1 MGALSELLIMQKL
14 EKGTLSVNRRDL
26 LRTSALTLGSAI
38 LSKSLPA
45 MAVEESAPATSVKK
59 VLAMFKCHFDAGF
72 IDTQTAVVH
81 RYFNEYFPHA
91 IELAA
96 TSRLPGA
103 NRYVWTTGSWL
114 VYEYLEQ
121 ASAADRKRMEEAIS
135 QGDIAWHALPF
146 SWQTEMMDP
155 SMISAG
161 VALSK
166 SLDRRFGRAT
176 TGAKM
181 TDVPGHTRGIISP
194 MASQGVKFIDI
205 GVNGGSTTPDVP
217 PLFVWKDSSGKSIVM
232 MYHHEYGGVVRV
244 PGSNLAVSVN
254 VRGDNSGP
262 HTADEV
268 QDIYDDLHRQFPNAQ
283 IVSTNL
289 TDIANA
295 IEPYRANF
303 PVVTQEIGDTWI
315 HGIASDPLKV
325 ARYREIARLRL
336 SWIAQDKFQAGDA
349 TDIALLRQ
357 VLLETEHTWGTD
369 TKTWL
374 DFDHYTPHDLT
385 LVIYSKNY
393 TVAEFSWQEKREDLL
408 AGIATLPKPLHDEAH
423 AAMRALEPAEPK
435 LTAAS
440 AHAPADEIDTTHFL
454 LAFDPR
460 TGAIQ
465 RLRNKRTGIE
475 WASPSHPLALFTY
488 QTYSQA
494 DYARLIANYGT
505 IQADWFQMDFGKPN
519 IEKFGAESR
528 EWQPTLSAVEVSQDE
543 QGHRILAHLSLQDPE
558 ASQSGRVAFPQ
569 KLYLELKLP
578 AAKPVIHM
586 ELSWFGKPAT
596 RMPEAMWLTFN
607 PNVPNRDGWTM
618 DKSGEQ
624 VSPLDVVSGGNRS
637 LHAVSTGFAYRDSGR
652 AFAVECIDAPLIAFG
667 DRSTL
672 KFSRSQPDLSLGVH
686 SNLFNNTWG
695 TNYIMWFG
703 EDMRF
708 RYLLRA

>member
-1 MGALSELLIMQKL
+1 MH
-14 EKGTLSVNRRDL
+14 RRDL
-26 LRTSALTLGSAI
+26 LRSSALTLGGAI

-45 MAVEESAPATSVKK
+45 MAHDESAPATSVKR

-81 RYFNEYFPHA
+81 RYFNEYFPNA

-96 TSRLPGA
+96 KSRQPGA

-121 ASAADRKRMEEAIS
+121 ASAADRNRMEEAIA

-155 SMISAG
+155 SMISASI
-161 VALSK
+161 AISK
-166 SLDRRFGRAT
+166 SLDQRYGRTT

-194 MASQGVKFIDI
+194 IASEGVKFLDI

-217 PLFVWKDSSGKSIVM
+217 PLFVWKDLSGKSIVM
-232 MYHHEYGGVVRV
+232 MYHRNYGGVVRV
-244 PGSNLAVSVN
+244 PGSDLAVSIN

-262 HTADEV
+262 HPADEV
-268 QDIYDDLHRQFPNAQ
+268 EDIYDDLHRQFTNAE
-283 IVSTNL
+283 IVATNL
-289 TDIANA
+289 TEIANA
-295 IEPYRANF
+295 VEPFRANL
-303 PVVTQEIGDTWI
+303 PVVTEEIGDTWI

-336 SWIAQDKFQAGDA
+336 SWIAQGKFQAGDA
-349 TDIALLRQ
+349 TDVALLRQ
-357 VLLETEHTWGTD
+357 VLLEAEHTWGTD

-374 DFDHYTPHDLT
+374 DFDHYTPHDLA
-385 LVIYSKNY
+385 LAIYSKNY
-393 TVAEFSWQEKREDLL
+393 TVAEFSWQEKRQDLI
-408 AGIATLPKPLHDEAH
+408 AGIATLPKLLHDEAH
-423 AAMRALEPAEPK
+423 AAIRTLDPAEPK
-435 LTAAS
+435 LSAGS

-454 LAFDPR
+454 LAFDPH
-460 TGAIQ
+460 TGAIH
-465 RLRNKRTGIE
+465 RLRNKKTGIE
-475 WASPSHPLALFTY
+475 WASPVHPLALFTY

-528 EWQPTLSAVEVSQDE
+528 EWQPTLSAVEIAQDE
-543 QGHRILAHLSLQDPE
+543 QGHRVLAHLTLLDPE

-569 KLYLELKLP
+569 KLYLELRLP
-578 AAKPVIHM
+578 AAEPAIHM
-586 ELSWFGKPAT
+586 DLSWFSKPAT

-624 VSPLDVVSGGNRS
+624 VAPLDVVSGGNRS
-637 LHAVSTGFAYRDSGR
+637 LHTVSTGFSYRDSSR
-652 AFAVECIDAPLIAFG
+652 TFAVECIDAPLIAFG
-667 DRSTL
+667 ERSTL

-708 RYLLRA
+708 RYILRA

>member
-1 MGALSELLIMQKL
+1 MH
-14 EKGTLSVNRRDL
+14 RRDL
-26 LRTSALTLGSAI
+26 LRTSALTLGGAI

-45 MAVEESAPATSVKK
+45 MAVEENAPATSVKK

-72 IDTQTAVVH
+72 IDTQAAVVH
-81 RYFNEYFPHA
+81 RYFNEYFPVA
-91 IELAA
+91 IERAA
-96 TSRLPGA
+96 KSRQPGA

-121 ASAADRKRMEEAIS
+121 ASATDRKRMEEAIV

-146 SWQTEMMDP
+146 SWQSEMIDP
-155 SMISAG
+155 SMISAS

-166 SLDRRFGRAT
+166 SLDRRFGRTT

-181 TDVPGHTRGIISP
+181 TDVPGHTRGIIAP
-194 MASQGVKFIDI
+194 LASQGVKFLDI

-217 PLFVWKDSSGKSIVM
+217 ALFVWKDLSGKSIVM
-232 MYHHEYGGVVRV
+232 MYHHDYGGVVRV
-244 PGSNLAVSVN
+244 PGSDLAVSIN

-268 QDIYDDLHRQFPNAQ
+268 EDVYDDLHRRFPNAE
-283 IVSTNL
+283 IVATNL
-289 TDIANA
+289 TEIANA
-295 IEPYRANF
+295 VEPYRANF

-325 ARYREIARLRL
+325 ARYREIARLRRT
-336 SWIAQDKFQAGDA
+336 WIAQGKFQAGDA
-349 TDIALLRQ
+349 TDIALLRK
-357 VLLETEHTWGTD
+357 VLLEVEHTWGTD

-374 DFDHYTPHDLT
+374 DFDRYTPHDLT

-393 TVAEFSWQEKREDLL
+393 TVAEFSWQEKRQDLID
-408 AGIATLPKPLHDEAH
+408 GIATLPKPLHIEAH
-423 AAMRALEPAEPK
+423 DAIRALEPVEPK
-435 LTAAS
+435 LSAAS
-440 AHAPADEIDTTHFL
+440 EHTPADEIDTTHFV
-454 LAFDPR
+454 LAFDPH

-465 RLRNKRTGIE
+465 RLRNKKTGIE
-475 WASPSHPLALFTY
+475 WASPEHPIALFTY

-494 DYARLIANYGT
+494 DYARFIANYGV
-505 IQADWFQMDFGKPN
+505 IKADWFQMDFGKPN

-528 EWQPTLSAVEVSQDE
+528 EWHPALSAMEVSQDD
-543 QGHRILAHLSLQDPE
+543 QGHRILAHLSLDDSE
-558 ASQSGRVAFPQ
+558 AFDSGRAAFPQ
-569 KLYLELKLP
+569 RLYLQLTLP
-578 AAKPVIHM
+578 AAEPVIHL
-586 ELSWFGKPAT
+586 ELSWFDKPAT

-607 PNVPNRDGWTM
+607 PEVPDRSGWTM
-618 DKSGEQ
+618 DKSGER
-624 VSPLDVVSGGNRS
+624 VAPLDVVSGGNRN
-637 LHAVSTGFAYRDSGR
+637 LHAVSTGFAYRNSSR

-667 DRSTL
+667 ERSTL

-703 EDMRF
+703 ENMRF

>member
-1 MGALSELLIMQKL
+1 MQ
-14 EKGTLSVNRRDL
+14 RRDL
-26 LRTSALTLGSAI
+26 LRTSALTLGGAI
-38 LSKSLPA
+38 LAKSLPA
-45 MAVEESAPATSVKK
+45 MALEENPPATSIKK
-59 VLAMFKCHFDAGF
+59 ILAMFKCHFDAGF
-72 IDTQTAVVH
+72 IDTQAAVVH

-91 IELAA
+91 IELAEK
-96 TSRLPGA
+96 SRQPGA

-121 ASAADRKRMEEAIS
+121 ASPADRKRMEDAIAH
-135 QGDIAWHALPF
+135 GDIAWHALPF
-146 SWQTEMMDP
+146 SWQTEMIDP

-161 VALSK
+161 IALSK
-166 SLDRRFGRAT
+166 SLDHRFGRTT

-181 TDVPGHTRGIISP
+181 TDVPGHTRGIIAP
-194 MASQGVKFIDI
+194 LASQGVQFLDI

-217 PLFVWKDSSGKSIVM
+217 PLFVWKDLGGKSIVM
-232 MYHHEYGGVVRV
+232 MYHHDYGGVVRV
-244 PGSNLAVSVN
+244 PGSDIAVSVN

-268 QDIYDDLHRQFPNAQ
+268 EDIYDDLHHQFPNAE
-283 IVSTNL
+283 IVATDL
-289 TDIANA
+289 TEIANA
-295 IEPYRANF
+295 VEPYRANF
-303 PVVTQEIGDTWI
+303 PVLTQEIGDTWI

-336 SWIAQDKFQAGDA
+336 YWIAQGKFQAGDA
-349 TDIALLRQ
+349 TDIALLRR
-357 VLLETEHTWGTD
+357 VLLEAEHTWGTD

-374 DFDHYTPHDLT
+374 DFDHYTPHDLA

-393 TVAEFSWQEKREDLL
+393 TVAEFSWQEKRQDLID
-408 AGIATLPKPLHDEAH
+408 GIATLPKPLHDEAH
-423 AAMRALEPAEPK
+423 AAIRALEPAEPK

-440 AHAPADEIDTTHFL
+440 SHAPADEIDTTHFL
-454 LAFDPR
+454 LAFDPH

-465 RLRNKRTGIE
+465 RLRNKKTGVE
-475 WASPSHPLALFTY
+475 WASPTHPIALFTY
-488 QTYSQA
+488 QTFSQA
-494 DYARLIANYGT
+494 DYAQFIANYGV
-505 IQADWFQMDFGKPN
+505 IKADWFQMDFGKPN

-528 EWQPTLSAVEVSQDE
+528 EWQPTLSAIEVAQDHE
-543 QGHRILAHLSLQDPE
+543 GHRILAHLSLHDPE

-569 KLYLELKLP
+569 KLYLQLTLP
-578 AAKPVIHM
+578 VAEPVIHM
-586 ELSWFGKPAT
+586 ELSWFAKPAT

-607 PNVPNRDGWTM
+607 PSVPSREGWTM

-637 LHAVSTGFAYRDSGR
+637 LHAVSTGFAYRDSSR
-652 AFAVECIDAPLIAFG
+652 VFAVECIDAPLIAFG
-667 DRSTL
+667 ERSTL

-703 EDMRF
+703 EDMRL

>member
-1 MGALSELLIMQKL
+1 MQ
-14 EKGTLSVNRRDL
+14 RRDL
-26 LRTSALTLGSAI
+26 LRTSALTLGGAI

-45 MAVEESAPATSVKK
+45 MAVEASGPATSVKK

-72 IDTQTAVVH
+72 IDTQAAVVH

-96 TSRLPGA
+96 KSRQPGA

-121 ASAADRKRMEEAIS
+121 ASPADRKRMEEAIT
-135 QGDIAWHALPF
+135 QGDIAWHAIPF

-155 SMISAG
+155 SMISASI
-161 VALSK
+161 ALSK
-166 SLDRRFGRAT
+166 SLDRRFGRTT

-181 TDVPGHTRGIISP
+181 TDVPGHTRGIIAP
-194 MASQGVKFIDI
+194 IASQGVKFLDI

-217 PLFVWKDSSGKSIVM
+217 PIFVWKDLSGASIVM
-232 MYHHEYGGVVRV
+232 MYHHDYGGVVRV
-244 PGSNLAVSVN
+244 PGSDLAVSIN

-262 HTADEV
+262 HPADEV
-268 QDIYDDLHRQFPNAQ
+268 EDIYDDLHSQFPNAE
-283 IVSTNL
+283 IVATNL
-289 TDIANA
+289 TEIANA
-295 IEPYRANF
+295 VEPYRVNF
-303 PVVTQEIGDTWI
+303 PVVTEEIGDTWI

-325 ARYREIARLRL
+325 ARYREVARLRQ
-336 SWIAQDKFQAGDA
+336 SWIAQGKFQAGDS
-349 TDIALLRQ
+349 TDITLLRR
-357 VLLETEHTWGTD
+357 VLLEAEHTWGTD

-393 TVAEFSWQEKREDLL
+393 TVAEFSWEEKRQDLIE
-408 AGIATLPKPLHDEAH
+408 GIATLPKPLQIEAH
-423 AAMRALEPAEPK
+423 DAIRGLEPVEPK
-435 LTAAS
+435 LSGAS
-440 AHAPADEIDTTHFL
+440 AHAPADEIETEHFVL
-454 LAFDPR
+454 GFDPH

-465 RLRNKRTGIE
+465 RLRNKKTGVE
-475 WASPSHPLALFTY
+475 WASPDHPLALFTY

-494 DYARLIANYGT
+494 DYAQLIANYGV
-505 IQADWFQMDFGKPN
+505 IKADWFQMDFGKPN

-528 EWQPTLSAVEVSQDE
+528 EWQPTLSAVEVSQDG

-558 ASQSGRVAFPQ
+558 ASSSGRAAFPQ
-569 KLYLELKLP
+569 RLYLQLTLP
-578 AAKPVIHM
+578 AAEPVIHA
-586 ELSWFGKPAT
+586 EFSWFDKPAT

-607 PNVPNRDGWTM
+607 PKVPDRAGWTM

-624 VSPLDVVSGGNRS
+624 VAPLDVVSGGNRR
-637 LHAVSTGFAYRDSGR
+637 LHAVSTGFAYRGNSR
-652 AFAVECIDAPLIAFG
+652 ALAVDCIDTPLIAFG
-667 DRSTL
+667 ERSTL

-703 EDMRF
+703 ENMRF
-708 RYLLRA
+708 RYVIRA